1 MSSLSKAEVD
11 KIMVM
16 YEGDKNRDASSKIR
30 GFLFQDYVTI
40 MCLLQD
46 KVEYVCSEYLEDVD
60 VFYED
65 GRFDF
70 IQVKYY
76 PNTSPDKKVIST
88 DLYYQYLRLQMLQS
102 TLEAKPCLFIH
113 RETVVVKPTIQE
125 MKNYVGLKRTLPK
138 TVDYSIIQ
146 DPEKWLRDNI
156 YTIDKKENQKAIF
169 FEKMAS
175 EQSIESFINQLSI
188 SPQLSICEYKEK
200 LMERLVKQFPNTSN
214 SGDEERWK
222 LILLGV
228 SILYIQ
234 RRYALVDSDFNKL
247 RIAKNEFY
255 EYMTESV
262 KNKKESTIVS
272 YLVGIAS
279 ELYGEIINNNPL
291 SDLQIHILNLIYH
304 NTVTWLENIANTVGG
319 QYKLLNT
326 FSTDDERKVFEYKV
340 LSLDARLLKMAECKS
355 SYIVF
360 LSYMWKIILNLCQ
373 EKIKLETDI
382 TMNPD
387 LFKPNYYIEQSVTE
401 YVCFNFPDDKYISY
415 SIILPRV
422 GGDFN
427 GVKRKIVG
435 RMIKMS
441 QKPEKWFFENN
452 KILKGKNYYNYS
464 TAEINENP
472 TVADLGEDSFYIE
485 CMDCIGIDETE
496 WNIPEECSECIFS
509 EKCVKGRG

>member
-1 MSSLSKAEVD
+1 MS
-11 KIMVM
+11 
-16 YEGDKNRDASSKIR
+16 
-30 GFLFQDYVTI
+30 FF
-40 MCLLQD
+40 C
-46 KVEYVCSEYLEDVD
+46 
-60 VFYED
+60 
-65 GRFDF
+65 
-70 IQVKYY
+70 
-76 PNTSPDKKVIST
+76 
-88 DLYYQYLRLQMLQS
+88 
-102 TLEAKPCLFIH
+102 
-113 RETVVVKPTIQE
+113 
-125 MKNYVGLKRTLPK
+125 
-138 TVDYSIIQ
+138 
-146 DPEKWLRDNI
+146 
-156 YTIDKKENQKAIF
+156 AIF
-169 FEKMAS
+169 W
-175 EQSIESFINQLSI
+175 ICSFI
-188 SPQLSICEYKEK
+188 
-200 LMERLVKQFPNTSN
+200 V
-214 SGDEERWK
+214 
-222 LILLGV
+222 
-228 SILYIQ
+228 
-234 RRYALVDSDFNKL
+234 
-247 RIAKNEFY
+247 
-255 EYMTESV
+255 
-262 KNKKESTIVS
+262 
-272 YLVGIAS
+272 
-279 ELYGEIINNNPL
+279 
-291 SDLQIHILNLIYH
+291 LNLIYH

-326 FSTDDERKVFEYKV
+326 FSTEDERKVSEYKV
-340 LSLDARLLKMAECKS
+340 LSLDARLLKMAECRS

-401 YVCFNFPDDKYISY
+401 YVCFNFPDDKYVSY

-509 EKCVKGRG
+509 EKCVNGRG